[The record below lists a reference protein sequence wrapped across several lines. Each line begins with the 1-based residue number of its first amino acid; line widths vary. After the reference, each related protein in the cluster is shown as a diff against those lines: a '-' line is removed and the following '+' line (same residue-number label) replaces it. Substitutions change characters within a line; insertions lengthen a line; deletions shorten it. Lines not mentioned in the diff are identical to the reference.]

1 VAFDYSSQFLAVG
14 GSDLRVYAGP
24 KQDWALIKAFPDL
37 PKKGVMSIAWG
48 PKAGSILVGGGDHN
62 LRVFGL
68 AGGDAEM
75 QE

>member
-1 VAFDYSSQFLAVG
+1 V
-14 GSDLRVYAGP
+14 
-24 KQDWALIKAFPDL
+24 KAFPDL

-48 PKAGSILVGGGDHN
+48 PKAGQILVGGGDHN

-68 AGGDAEM
+68 AGGGDAEM